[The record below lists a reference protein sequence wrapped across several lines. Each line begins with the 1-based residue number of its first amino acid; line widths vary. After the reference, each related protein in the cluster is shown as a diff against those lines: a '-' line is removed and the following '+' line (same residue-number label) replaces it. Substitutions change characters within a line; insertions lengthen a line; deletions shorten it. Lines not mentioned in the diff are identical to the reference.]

1 VSEIFEYRR
10 YVRDSTAYAGLAVS
24 GMDAVFDNFM
34 DGTAVSPTVQA
45 IQMQM
50 LANYWERI

>member
-10 YVRDSTAYAGLAVS
+10 YLRYSTAYARLAVS

-34 DGTAVSPTVQA
+34 DGTAVSPAVQA

>member
-1 VSEIFEYRR
+1 MSKIFEYRR

-34 DGTAVSPTVQA
+34 DGTAVSPAVQA

-50 LANYWERI
+50 LANYWGTI